1 MCSALTRNN
10 LPSLNKGNPVR
21 KLLLAS
27 AVSAAFSMP
36 LTVLA
41 QTPPAAAE
49 PAAPPAAAEPAAPPA
64 AAEPAAPP
72 TDKPA
77 DPPIFSI
84 WGFDL
89 TGYVDVGYTGLSGR
103 GAFITPNQPGVVGVP
118 DRVFDYKRNSLDLH
132 QAAFTLAKQPKEG
145 FGGLLNV
152 TLGRDADVIASYKT
166 GPSNGEGCNLATG
179 QTASGGSCHKTGYDI
194 TQLFAQYATGPLTI
208 IGGKFVTSAGAEV
221 INSTGNTNFSRSILF
236 GYAIPFTHTG
246 FRASYAASDTLTL
259 IGGINNGWDD
269 VKDTNTSKTIELGGT
284 LSPSKAFSFSAMVH
298 SGKERVGGLVNTGPE
313 GTRTLIDLIGTFN
326 ATDKLTFILNYDYA
340 TQANAATVTPN
351 GAGDAKWQ
359 GLAGYGNYQI
369 SDDWRVSLRA
379 EYFDD
384 RDGYRTGVV
393 QKWKEAT
400 LTVGY
405 TPIKN
410 LELRGELRGDRS
422 NVPAFLKSDSV
433 SASNNQRSVG
443 LEAIYKF

>member
-1 MCSALTRNN
+1 M
-10 LPSLNKGNPVR
+10 R

-27 AVSAAFSMP
+27 AVSVAFSMP
-36 LTVLA
+36 LTVSG
-41 QTPPAAAE
+41 QTPPAAE
-49 PAAPPAAAEPAAPPA
+49 PAAPPPA
-64 AAEPAAPP
+64 

-103 GAFITPNQPGVVGVP
+103 GAFNLAPNAPVVSVGGP
-118 DRVFDYKRNSLDLH
+118 NRVFDFKRNSLDLH
-132 QAAFTLAKQPKEG
+132 QIGLTLAKQPKEG

-152 TLGRDADVIASYKT
+152 TLGRDADVIAAYKT

-179 QTASGGSCHKTGYDI
+179 QTTSGGSCHKTGYDI
-194 TQLFAQYATGPLTI
+194 TQAFVQYATGPATF
-208 IGGKFVTSAGAEV
+208 IGGKYVTLAGAEV

-236 GYAIPFTHTG
+236 GFAIPFTHTG
-246 FRASYAASDTLTL
+246 LRASYAVSDALTL
-259 IGGINNGWDD
+259 IGGVNNGWDD
-269 VKDTNTSKTIELGGT
+269 LKDTNSAKTLELGVSYTPVKEVILALQGY
-284 LSPSKAFSFSAMVH
+284 F
-298 SGKERVGGLVNTGPE
+298 GKERVGGLVNTGAE
-313 GTRTLIDLIGTFN
+313 GTRNLVDAVATYN
-326 ATDKLTFILNYDYA
+326 ATDKLTFILNYDYG
-340 TQANAATVTPN
+340 TQADTSTALLPN
-351 GAGDAKWQ
+351 GASSAKWQ
-359 GLAGYGNYQI
+359 GLAGYANYQI
-369 SDDWRVSLRA
+369 NDPWRISLRA

-410 LELRGELRGDRS
+410 LELRGELRADRS
-422 NVPAFLKSDSV
+422 NVPAFIDSNNV
-433 SASNNQRSVG
+433 TASNNQRSVG
-443 LEAIYKF
+443 LQAIYKF

>member
-1 MCSALTRNN
+1 M
-10 LPSLNKGNPVR
+10 R
-21 KLLLAS
+21 KLLLVS

-36 LTVLA
+36 LIVSA
-41 QTPPAAAE
+41 QTAPPAAE
-49 PAAPPAAAEPAAPPA
+49 PAAPPAAEPAAPPA
-64 AAEPAAPP
+64 TAPAAP
-72 TDKPA
+72 PA

-89 TGYVDVGYTGLSGR
+89 TGYVDVGYTHLSGR
-103 GAFITPNQPGVVGVP
+103 GAFNTTPNGPGVTIGGP
-118 DRVFDYKRNSLDLH
+118 DRVFDYRRNSLELH
-132 QAAFTLAKQPKEG
+132 QAAFTLANQPKEG

-152 TLGRDADVIASYKT
+152 TLGRDADVIAAYKT
-166 GPSNGEGCNLATG
+166 GPSNGDGCNLATG
-179 QTASGGSCHKTGYDI
+179 QANSGSCRKTGYDI
-194 TQLFAQYATGPLTI
+194 TQLFAQYAKGPVTI

-221 INSTGNTNFSRSILF
+221 INSTGNTNYSRSILF

-246 FRASYAASDTLTL
+246 ARVTYAATDTLSL

-269 VKDTNTSKTIELGGT
+269 VKDTNTSKTFELGA
-284 LSPSKAFSFSAMVH
+284 SYAPSKQVSIAVMNHV
-298 SGKERVGGLVNTGPE
+298 GKERVGGLVNTGPE
-313 GTRTLIDLIGTFN
+313 GTRNLVDVVATFN
-326 ATDKLTFILNYDYA
+326 VTDKLTFILNYDYA
-340 TQANAATVTPN
+340 TQANAASVTPN
-351 GAGDAKWQ
+351 GANDAKWQ
-359 GLAGYGNYQI
+359 GLAGYANYQI
-369 SDDWRVSLRA
+369 NDQWRISLRG

-422 NVPAFLKSDSV
+422 NASAFVNSDGV
-433 SASNNQRSVG
+433 TASNNQRSVG

>member
-1 MCSALTRNN
+1 M
-10 LPSLNKGNPVR
+10 R

-36 LTVLA
+36 LTVSA
-41 QTPPAAAE
+41 QTAPAAAE
-49 PAAPPAAAEPAAPPA
+49 PAAPPPAT
-64 AAEPAAPP
+64 E
-72 TDKPA
+72 KPA

-103 GAFITPNQPGVVGVP
+103 GAFNTTPNGPGVAFGGP

-152 TLGRDADVIASYKT
+152 TLGKDADVIAAYKT
-166 GPSNGEGCNLATG
+166 GPSNGDGCNLATG
-179 QTASGGSCHKTGYDI
+179 QGTTRGCRKTGYDI
-194 TQLFAQYATGPLTI
+194 TQLFAQYATGPVTV

-221 INSTGNTNFSRSILF
+221 INSTGNSNFSRSILF

-246 FRASYAASDTLTL
+246 FRATYAASDTLTL

-269 VKDTNTSKTIELGGT
+269 VKDTNTSKTFEIGASY
-284 LSPSKAFSFSAMVH
+284 SPSKQFSLAVMNH
-298 SGKERVGGLVNTGPE
+298 NGRERVGGLVNTGPE
-313 GTRTLIDLIGTFN
+313 GTRNLIDVVATFN
-326 ATDKLTFILNYDYA
+326 ATDKLTLILNYDYA

-351 GAGDAKWQ
+351 GTNNAKWQ
-359 GLAGYGNYQI
+359 GLAAYANYQI
-369 SDDWRVSLRA
+369 NDDWRISLRG

-422 NVPAFLKSDSV
+422 NVSAFIDSNGV
-433 SASNNQRSVG
+433 TASNNQRSVG